1 MGADITASAVPAHWL
16 VIGFAF
22 PMIISPGPGNTLL
35 AVAGGQFGVRRS
47 VPFWAGFEAGNVLLC
62 LVYGLGLSQLVSQH
76 PLVHPVLKWAGVLYT
91 LYLAWGFFRSAGLA
105 DPQPLRPLG
114 AGDGFVSV
122 MLNPK
127 IHSMVLVMFSQF
139 LDPARP
145 TAPQVAWMT
154 LLFAAL
160 SVACHG
166 LWLVAGQLL
175 FSRLRS
181 RAAQRLQA
189 WAFGG
194 SMAAVAAF
202 VALSA

>member
-1 MGADITASAVPAHWL
+1 MGIDIAASVPVHWL
-16 VIGFAF
+16 VIGFAL

-35 AVAGGQFGVRRS
+35 AVAGGQLGVRRS
-47 VPFWAGFEAGNVLLC
+47 VPFWMGFEAGNLLLC
-62 LVYGLGLSQLVSQH
+62 LAYGLGLSQLVGQH
-76 PLVHPVLKWAGVLYT
+76 PLVHPVLKWAGVVYT
-91 LYLAWGFFRSAGLA
+91 LYLAWGFFKDAGLA
-105 DPQPLRPLG
+105 ESAPLRPLG

-145 TAPQVAWMT
+145 TGPQVAWMT
-154 LLFAAL
+154 LLFVAL

-175 FSRLRS
+175 FSRLRG
-181 RAAQRLQA
+181 RAAQRVQA
-189 WAFGG
+189 WVFGG
-194 SMAAVAAF
+194 GMVAVAVF